1 MLHCQ
6 NIIALTVGF
15 VKAIFFEKGIAKFEM
30 LCYTL
35 PCIPSIREEIFSK
48 MNTKKSVDIIIF
60 SGQSNMQGQTEN
72 ITEFEAVDGAF
83 EYRFLEGALVPM
95 TRPAGENIRYD
106 GTEGYPYS
114 KTVPIKDW
122 LAAHVAGGPCLNSSN
137 MTLAFA
143 KAYIAAT
150 GTDFVCTHV
159 AKGSTEIK
167 DWMPGTDGYAMI
179 VKKAKA
185 AIAAASEKYEVGKI
199 FVAWLQGESDSLM
212 SRSREYYKEKITELE
227 ASLRTDL
234 GIDKFGI
241 IKIGKFMRDERDVE
255 IHSAQYEICAE
266 NEHFMMLTDVAT
278 ELSDDPECLHPEMRG
293 HFSVKGLSII
303 GRKAAEALANYRN
316 SL

>member
-1 MLHCQ
+1 ML
-6 NIIALTVGF
+6 
-15 VKAIFFEKGIAKFEM
+15 
-30 LCYTL
+30 YL
-35 PCIPSIREEIFSK
+35 PCTQGAKGVIT
-48 MNTKKSVDIIIF
+48 MKKNVDIIIF

-72 ITEFEAVDGAF
+72 VTEFEAVEGAF
-83 EYRFLEGALVPM
+83 EYRLFAGGLVPM
-95 TRPAGENIRYD
+95 TRPAGEDIRYD
-106 GTEGYPYS
+106 GGEGYPYS

-150 GTDFVCTHV
+150 GSDFVCTHV

-185 AIAAASEKYEVGKI
+185 AIEAAGEKYEVGKI

-212 SRSREYYKEKITELE
+212 SRSREYYKEKITALE
-227 ASLRTDL
+227 ESLRADL

-241 IKIGKFMRDERDVE
+241 IRIGKFMRDERDDE
-255 IHSAQYEICAE
+255 IHTAQNEICRE
-266 NEHFMMLTDVAT
+266 NDHFLMLTDIAT

-303 GRKAAEALANYRN
+303 GAKAAETLANYRKT
-316 SL
+316 L